1 MIQKIRNLA
10 GIILI
15 MAGIGLLLFPE
26 ISSLILDMK
35 SDQTVSELKES
46 MKKDNQKDTLYEKS
60 LDYNEKIQKED
71 QTQLMDAWSYQA
83 ARSVLKRERHF
94 WICKDSKDEGQTSVI
109 S

>member
-35 SDQTVSELKES
+35 SDQTVSRAERKH
-46 MKKDNQKDTLYEKS
+46 EK
-60 LDYNEKIQKED
+60 
-71 QTQLMDAWSYQA
+71 
-83 ARSVLKRERHF
+83 R
-94 WICKDSKDEGQTSVI
+94 
-109 S
+109 